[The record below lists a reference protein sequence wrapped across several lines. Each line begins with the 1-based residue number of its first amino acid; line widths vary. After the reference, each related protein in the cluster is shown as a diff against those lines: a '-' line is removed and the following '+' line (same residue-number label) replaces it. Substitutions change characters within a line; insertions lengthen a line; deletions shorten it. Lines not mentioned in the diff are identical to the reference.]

1 MFGIGMPELMLI
13 FVLALLVFGPKELPK
28 IARTLGKAMAELRRA
43 SDELRDGIQ
52 REIDLATRE
61 EEKPTSS
68 PESVATATHEEPA
81 SPAPTEQPSHAGAG
95 GAEDASV
102 SSPDA
107 PAPVAPPE
115 ASASAPEG
123 HAATTGTGE
132 TGAASAALTPLE
144 TAEPMG
150 SSERP
155 RESPQKDDTP
165 SPASAQP
172 VEIRNV

>member
-61 EEKPTSS
+61 EEKPTCS
-68 PESVATATHEEPA
+68 PEPVATATHEEAA
-81 SPAPTEQPSHAGAG
+81 SPAQTEQPSHAGAG

-102 SSPDA
+102 SSPEA
-107 PAPVAPPE
+107 LAPVAAPE
-115 ASASAPEG
+115 PSASIPEG
-123 HAATTGTGE
+123 HAATTGTEE
-132 TGAASAALTPLE
+132 TEAASAAPPPLE
-144 TAEPMG
+144 TGESEG
-150 SSERP
+150 SSEKP

-165 SPASAQP
+165 SHASAHP
-172 VEIRNV
+172 AEIRNV